1 MYDILNK
8 NIFKIWMR
16 FKLIKYIL
24 GYLIIFKYSLYKVLY
39 PSNIKM
45 FNLFE
50 IKFIFNIL
58 DILNIKEKINLIW
71 NVKLILNIL
80 DILNKLRKYI

>member
-1 MYDILNK
+1 MYDTLNK

-39 PSNIKM
+39 PSNIKYV
-45 FNLFE
+45 
-50 IKFIFNIL
+50 NIL
-58 DILNIKEKINLIW
+58 LSMNQLTVFRILLKTNSL
-71 NVKLILNIL
+71 L
-80 DILNKLRKYI
+80 D